1 MLKQKSSEYRGYRN
15 PGIRLREDML
25 PQLKQLYGAHTHEM
39 LPAVHA
45 FDKAHTVMLV
55 EEGLLDAA
63 AGAAVLGA
71 LRKMETEGVI
81 KVRAA
86 VGGGLHSG
94 EHYVIRLLGEEVGGQ
109 FHLARSSG
117 DLSSVAINVL
127 QRERLL
133 KVMREV
139 NRLRRVLIELA
150 RSHTETILPG
160 YSFGQHAQ
168 PVTLAHLWLSWAAT
182 LARDFARLQGAYVR
196 VNVSPAG
203 AAIMVGSNFL
213 VNRERTAEL
222 LGFDAVHENCADAIL
237 ELNADDSLETPAA
250 IAVLYHSLAK
260 WADDLI
266 QWSTTE
272 YNFVDVPDRYCNT
285 SSIMMQK
292 KNVIGPAEVKGASA
306 EALGC
311 FVTSYH
317 ALKGT
322 TGLPITERYYA
333 LEMLWKVAD
342 SAARDLGWFCDLLPV
357 LKINKARMRD
367 MAWRHWATATD
378 LAGALVSERGLAW
391 RTAHQIVG
399 ILVRLCEER
408 ALGPDDVTPQL
419 LDEAAVAYQDKPAGL
434 DQAAIRAAL
443 DPERFIASRTVRG
456 GPAKAES
463 LRQAALFEDTL
474 ANDEKTVADIDARL
488 ERSSRALEEAVDAVI
503 ANAK

>member
-1 MLKQKSSEYRGYRN
+1 
-15 PGIRLREDML
+15 ML
-25 PQLKQLYGAHTHEM
+25 P
-39 LPAVHA
+39 PVHA

-55 EEGLLDAA
+55 EEGLLESA
-63 AGAAVLGA
+63 AGAAVLRA
-71 LRKMETEGVI
+71 LRKLESEDSV
-81 KVRAA
+81 KVRAQ

-94 EHYVIRLLGEEVGGQ
+94 EHYVIRQLGEEIGGQ

-133 KVMREV
+133 KVMRAV
-139 NRLRRVLIELA
+139 NQLRRVLIELA
-150 RSHTETILPG
+150 RSHTATILPG

-168 PVTLAHLWLSWAAT
+168 PMTLAHLWLSWAAT
-182 LARDFARLQGAYVR
+182 LARDFGRLHGAYAR

-237 ELNADDSLETPAA
+237 ELNADDSLETPAV

-357 LKINKARMRD
+357 LKINKAHMLEQ
-367 MAWRHWATATD
+367 AWRHWATATD

-408 ALGPDDVTPQL
+408 GLGPADVTPEL
-419 LDEAAVAYQDKPAGL
+419 LDEAAVAYHGRPAGL
-434 DQAAIRAAL
+434 DQNAIRTAL
-443 DPERFIASRTVRG
+443 DPERFIAVRTVRG
-456 GPAKAES
+456 GPAHAES
-463 LRQAALFEDTL
+463 LRQAKLFDDGLVTDEKLVAGIDERL
-474 ANDEKTVADIDARL
+474 ANAVRKL
-488 ERSSRALEEAVDAVI
+488 EAAVDAVI
-503 ANAK
+503 APGG